1 MPWQEVPD
9 SNCERRSIPSRPGVG
24 WSKIGRRR
32 PIAACVSAFA
42 RSRGSHFPSF
52 RRAARA
58 RYLLRSAKRGFL
70 SKVNCLKYDSS
81 AKGAKIG
88 PFPRYDE
95 RSTSPSR
102 PSSNSRDYVIPNV
115 SGTPKIIHP
124 ATRGHSI
131 PAAPPS
137 QWVSHHEPVSQ
148 SHRISESWRS
158 IHLTRLRAVERKSP
172 KRTFPPKSIAAL
184 VLADANS
191 PVAGKLKT
199 KRELTVAPK

>member
-1 MPWQEVPD
+1 MKKNGVPWQEVPD
-9 SNCERRSIPSRPGVG
+9 SNCERRSITLSNAPRPQSESPSRPGVG

-42 RSRGSHFPSF
+42 RPRGSHFPSF

-70 SKVNCLKYDSS
+70 SKVNCLNYDSS

-102 PSSNSRDYVIPNV
+102 PSSNSRRNPETYRALRRSFILPHVATLFQRRHLLNGSPITSQFPSHIAFLNRGINPD
-115 SGTPKIIHP
+115 SGLSNANRP
-124 ATRGHSI
+124 REHSR
-131 PAAPPS
+131 
-137 QWVSHHEPVSQ
+137 HNQ
-148 SHRISESWRS
+148 S
-158 IHLTRLRAVERKSP
+158 LP
-172 KRTFPPKSIAAL
+172 
-184 VLADANS
+184 
-191 PVAGKLKT
+191 
-199 KRELTVAPK
+199 